1 MIRNR
6 IVELRHVPAAQLRPN
21 LKNWRMH
28 PAAQREALAGILAE
42 VGYVDALLAREL
54 PDGTLE
60 LIDGHLRADL
70 TPDCDVPVLV
80 VDLNEAEADKI
91 LATFDPLAAM
101 ADTNQELLAELVN
114 GVETSN
120 AAVAN
125 LLGTL
130 TASSP
135 DDSLGDGRPR
145 ALTPLWQVIVDCEN
159 ELAQRVLFEQLERE
173 GKKCR
178 LLTLY

>member
-21 LKNWRMH
+21 PKNWRMH
-28 PAAQREALAGILAE
+28 PAAQRDALAGILEE
-42 VGYVDALLAREL
+42 VGYVDALLARTL

-70 TPDCDVPVLV
+70 TPDSDVPVLI
-80 VDLNEAEADKI
+80 VDLDEAEADKI

-101 ADTNQELLAELVN
+101 ADTHRALLAALVDR
-114 GVETSN
+114 VETSSP
-120 AAVAN
+120 AVAS
-125 LLGTL
+125 LLGDL
-130 TASSP
+130 TATSSDERTP
-135 DDSLGDGRPR
+135 DDRPQE
-145 ALTPLWQVIVDCEN
+145 LTPLWQVIVDCDSE
-159 ELAQRVLFEQLERE
+159 ETQRVLFEQLERE
-173 GKKCR
+173 GQKCR